1 MIEQLKAFVVVVTL
15 NLAAVFVLSVFLKGT
30 LLGDI
35 LRARR
40 AYWIAAIVI
49 AFVAQ
54 NFFVAMALIGAL
66 AYWAARKDPNPLGVY
81 LLLLLAVP
89 PWGKMV
95 GGFGLFNELLVLN
108 HFRVLSLCILLPLAI
123 RTFRERGRKSSNRDG
138 GDTKAVD
145 ITVVAFALF
154 MLLMHVPHES
164 VTTLM
169 RRSVQYGLDLLL
181 PYYVLTRHLRTRQA
195 VMDAMGSVLIAALL
209 LTPVAVFEYLKGWLI
224 YEPITRGWDIML
236 MTNINLERGGR
247 LRAVATTSSSI
258 VLGHFFA
265 IALALLG
272 AFLSQLR
279 IQQAL
284 LLGAAL
290 LAGIAATLSRGPMLG
305 AFVIVVLIG
314 LIMRR
319 PVRFY
324 VITLPA
330 LLTISLLGAALSG
343 GDRLER
349 MLSFGGSEAAGT
361 IDYRMRILETAI
373 TLMRQDPLFGNVLVV
388 QDLEHLRQGQGI
400 IDLVNTYVVYGLS
413 YGSIGLGLFVAFLC
427 FGLAAA
433 VRAFI
438 RARRAKS
445 DLFQPAA
452 ALVLALTAS
461 MIIIATVS
469 DIDSIPL
476 LNTTLV
482 ALSLAIVRLQGTVS
496 AKRPQKVATA

>member
-1 MIEQLKAFVVVVTL
+1 MIEQLKAFVVVMSL
-15 NLAAVFVLSVFLKGT
+15 NVAGVFVLSAFLKGT
-30 LLGDI
+30 PLGDI

-40 AYWIAAIVI
+40 RYWIAAIVI
-49 AFVAQ
+49 AFAAQ
-54 NFFVAMALIGAL
+54 NFFVAMAAVGAL
-66 AYWAARKDPNPLGVY
+66 AYWASRKDPRPLGVY
-81 LLLLLAVP
+81 LLLLVAVP

-95 GGFGLFNELLVLN
+95 GGLGLFNELLVIN

-123 RTFRERGRKSSNRDG
+123 RTFQDGSRGSRARDA

-145 ITVVAFALF
+145 FTVVAFAVF

-169 RRSVQYGLDLLL
+169 RRAVQYGLDLLL
-181 PYYVLTRHLRTRQA
+181 PYYVLTRNLRTRES
-195 VMDAMGSVLIAALL
+195 VMDAMGSVLIAGLL
-209 LTPVAVFEYLKGWLI
+209 LTPIAVFEYLKGWLI
-224 YEPITRGWDIML
+224 YEPITRGWDIL
-236 MTNINLERGGR
+236 LTTNINLERGGR
-247 LRAVATTSSSI
+247 VRALATTSSSI

-265 IALALLG
+265 IGLALLG

-279 IQQAL
+279 VHQAVV
-284 LLGAAL
+284 LGGAL
-290 LAGIAATLSRGPMLG
+290 LAGIAATLSRGPMIG
-305 AFVIVVLIG
+305 AFVVVVLIG

-324 VITLPA
+324 VATLPLLLA
-330 LLTISLLGAALSG
+330 LALLGAALSG
-343 GDRLER
+343 GDRLESL
-349 MLSFGGSEAAGT
+349 LSFGGSEAAGT
-361 IDYRMRILETAI
+361 IEYRMRILETAI
-373 TLMRQDPLFGNVLVV
+373 ALMQRDPLLGNVLVV

-413 YGSIGLGLFVAFLC
+413 YGAIGLGLFVLYLG

-433 VRAFI
+433 LRAFV

-476 LNTTLV
+476 LNTVLV
-482 ALSLAIVRLQGTVS
+482 ALSLAVVRLQGAVP
-496 AKRPQKVATA
+496 AKRPRQVAPA